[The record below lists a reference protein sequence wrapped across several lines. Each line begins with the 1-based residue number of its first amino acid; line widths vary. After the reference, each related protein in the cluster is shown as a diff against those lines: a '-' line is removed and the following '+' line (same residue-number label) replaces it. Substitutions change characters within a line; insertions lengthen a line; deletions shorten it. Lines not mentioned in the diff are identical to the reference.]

1 MTDLRASFLRSNQT
15 IAERRLWQ
23 KLQSKRCA
31 GRRFRRQFRLGAYI
45 VDFVC
50 LSDRL
55 VVEVDG
61 ESHNHTIARDEERS
75 RWIESQGFRIVR
87 FTNDDVRYR
96 LEGVVQMIEAEIL
109 GATVLKTEQKGIS
122 PT

>member
-1 MTDLRASFLRSNQT
+1 
-15 IAERRLWQ
+15 
-23 KLQSKRCA
+23 
-31 GRRFRRQFRLGAYI
+31 
-45 VDFVC
+45 
-50 LSDRL
+50 L

-109 GATVLKTEQKGIS
+109 GATVLKEEQNRIS
-122 PT
+122 QT

>member
-1 MTDLRASFLRSNQT
+1 MTDFHASFLRSNQT
-15 IAERRLWQ
+15 LAERRLWQ
-23 KLQSKRCA
+23 KLQAKRCA
-31 GRRFRRQFRLGAYI
+31 GRRFRRQFRLGTYI
-45 VDFVC
+45 VDFIC

-61 ESHNHTIARDEERS
+61 ESHNHTIAQDEERS

-96 LEGVVQMIEAEIL
+96 LEGVTQRIEAEIL
-109 GATVLKTEQKGIS
+109 GATIVKKEQNGIS

>member
-1 MTDLRASFLRSNQT
+1 MTDLQAAFLRSNQT

-23 KLQSKRCA
+23 KLQAKRRA

-55 VVEVDG
+55 IVEVDD
-61 ESHNHTIARDEERS
+61 ESHNHTIAQDEERS
-75 RWIESQGFRIVR
+75 RWIERQGFRIVR

-109 GATVLKTEQKGIS
+109 GATVLKTEQNGIS
-122 PT
+122 ST

>member
-1 MTDLRASFLRSNQT
+1 MTDLHASFLRSNQT

-45 VDFVC
+45 VDFIC

-55 VVEVDG
+55 IFEVDG
-61 ESHNHTIARDEERS
+61 ESHNHTIAKDEERS
-75 RWIESQGFRIVR
+75 RWIESQGFRIGR

-109 GATVLKTEQKGIS
+109 GGTVLKTEQNGIS

>member
-1 MTDLRASFLRSNQT
+1 MTDLRASFLRCNQT

-31 GRRFRRQFRLGAYI
+31 GRGFRRQFRLGAYI

-61 ESHNHTIARDEERS
+61 ESHNHTIAQDEERS